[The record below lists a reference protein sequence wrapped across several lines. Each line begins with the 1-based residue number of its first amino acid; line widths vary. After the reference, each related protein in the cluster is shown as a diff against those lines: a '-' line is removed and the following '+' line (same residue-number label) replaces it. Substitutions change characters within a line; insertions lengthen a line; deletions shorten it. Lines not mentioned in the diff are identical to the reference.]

1 MTAAI
6 NGQKETMDIL
16 INSIKID
23 DDTKNELEK
32 LLNESKKP
40 SRKSFCLIT

>member
-1 MTAAI
+1 
-6 NGQKETMDIL
+6 MDIL

-32 LLNESKKP
+32 LLKESKKLP
-40 SRKSFCLIT
+40 NKSFCLIT